1 MDRKHT
7 SRRGLLRMLGIGAG
21 FGLAAPILAACGQS
35 APAAPAAQSQPTTA
49 PKPAESKP
57 AEAKPA
63 EAAKPAA
70 DAKPAQAATAAIP
83 VITAGSG
90 KEVVVWSGQITF
102 NDMNTS
108 NGRWATWIR
117 DTFVQKNPGFSLK
130 VEDRGWDQ
138 ALRTSLLTSIAGN
151 TVPDVTTGEAFV
163 NEFAQ
168 LGALAPVEGLNK
180 ADFAHGP
187 IAGAVYKDQI
197 YGVPIFTSA
206 FALETNV
213 RVAQKAG
220 IDPNQPPKTWDEL
233 LANAQKAHQAGNG
246 AFVGYNLY
254 GPAPNRVYGTVLR
267 TLPWINQT
275 GKPLGGDDGTNP
287 NFNDPAQVAAY
298 EFSRKLFA
306 LADPGN
312 SFSGDEPKLY
322 SYLWDDKA
330 LYQITH
336 MGFILNAQ
344 DANAETVYHPL
355 PTKEAGKT
363 GNVVLGNVTFSPLA
377 KAKNPEGAQAL
388 VKFMAEPE
396 TQKQLGEI
404 NGVRLPTI
412 MALLQDPQLEQAAG
426 YKRIGS
432 HVARTYADVL
442 LKEDVRPVP
451 PFPKNADKIWIAWGD
466 AFGKILQGND
476 PIQPTLDAL
485 QQDVTR
491 QLR

>member
-1 MDRKHT
+1 MDSKHA
-7 SRRGLLRMLGIGAG
+7 SRRRLLRTFGIGM
-21 FGLAAPILAACGQS
+21 GLGLVAPIVAACGQAS
-35 APAAPAAQSQPTTA
+35 PPAAPAAPVSDAKPTTA
-49 PKPAESKP
+49 PKPAEGKP
-57 AEAKPA
+57 AADAKPA
-63 EAAKPAA
+63 EAP
-70 DAKPAQAATAAIP
+70 KPAQAATAAIP

-102 NDMNTS
+102 NDPNTS

-117 DTFVQKNPGFSLK
+117 DTFVAKNPGYSLK

-138 ALRTSLLTSIAGN
+138 ALRTSLLTAIAGN

-168 LGALAPVEGLNK
+168 LGALAPVQGLK
-180 ADFAHGP
+180 KDDFAHGP
-187 IAGAVYKDQI
+187 IAGAVFKDQI
-197 YGVPIFTSA
+197 YGVPIYTSA

-220 IDPNQPPKTWDEL
+220 IDPNTPPKTWDEL
-233 LANAQKAHQAGNG
+233 LANAEKAHKAGAG
-246 AFVGYNLY
+246 AYVGYNLY
-254 GPAPNRVYGTVLR
+254 GPAPNRVYGTALR
-267 TLPWINQT
+267 TMPWIIQT
-275 GKPLGGDDGTNP
+275 GKPLGGDDGSNP
-287 NFNDPAQVAAY
+287 LFNAPEQVAAY

-336 MGFILNAQ
+336 MGFILNAR

-355 PTKEAGKT
+355 PTKELGRT

-377 KAKNPEGAQAL
+377 KAKNPEGAQAF
-388 VKFMAEPE
+388 VNFMGDLE

-404 NGVRLPTI
+404 NGVRLPTR
-412 MALLQDPQLEQAAG
+412 MALLQDPKLEQAAG
-426 YKRIGS
+426 YQRTGS
-432 HVARTYADVL
+432 QIVRTYADIL
-442 LKEDVRPVP
+442 LKEDVHPVP

-485 QQDVTR
+485 QQEV
-491 QLR
+491 LRLAR